1 LVSLQNGSHPVEL
14 EVAVRVRGGKGGF
27 GSQLRAAGGRMSTGK
42 ATNVDACRDLSGRRL
57 STIKEAQRWVYSSQG
72 IFQVIAGADHFLR
85 QSEMI
90 ESVAALKAAASA
102 ADKAKLEAL
111 ERQLGITS
119 APDDRGEGSSSGKRN
134 ADVDLEELARKKHR
148 FDDNEFLEQSREIN
162 DNVRNAVAAGK
173 Y

>member
-1 LVSLQNGSHPVEL
+1 MWMRVEIYRAGDSVPSRKL
-14 EVAVRVRGGKGGF
+14 KGGSILPKDF
-27 GSQLRAAGGRMSTGK
+27 F
-42 ATNVDACRDLSGRRL
+42 
-57 STIKEAQRWVYSSQG
+57 E
-72 IFQVIAGADHFLR
+72 VIAGADHSLR

>member
-1 LVSLQNGSHPVEL
+1 
-14 EVAVRVRGGKGGF
+14 
-27 GSQLRAAGGRMSTGK
+27 MSTGK

-57 STIKEAQRWVYSSQG
+57 STIKEAQ
-72 IFQVIAGADHFLR
+72 R

-162 DNVRNAVAAGK
+162 DNVRNAVAAGLLK
-173 Y
+173 KKKKPKTTEASAAAAPTSADKGKGKQTVKAASKADKDTVAMPPPSVSKTAAVA